1 MSNLYKGEILPNLP
15 PKTERQKEERPGAMR
30 PEVVNTYIQSV
41 LDIGAKHVN
50 DIREVKSKNWVKI
63 IE

>member
-1 MSNLYKGEILPNLP
+1 
-15 PKTERQKEERPGAMR
+15 MR